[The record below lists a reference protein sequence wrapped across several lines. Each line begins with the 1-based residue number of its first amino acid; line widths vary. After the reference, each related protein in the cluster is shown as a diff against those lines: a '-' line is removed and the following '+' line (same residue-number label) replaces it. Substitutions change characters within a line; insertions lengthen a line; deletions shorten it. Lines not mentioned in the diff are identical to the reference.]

1 MTEKNDAQPDIA
13 DEPNSDDLSLI
24 TDEDKTAVVAFYK
37 LLDKWD
43 KEAEQ
48 NDRPGKD

>member
-1 MTEKNDAQPDIA
+1 MNEKNDVQPANA
-13 DEPNSDDLSLI
+13 DEAKPDDFSLI

-43 KEAEQ
+43 KEAKR
-48 NDRPGKD
+48 NDRPGQD